1 MNEERLKELRQAMS
15 DFEAPARVKPLVM
28 AAFRAR
34 KRKPAI
40 YRWGAIAAC
49 AALLA
54 AGFYWGWPR
63 TPGGPELRVFVPK
76 PPPVPV
82 IAATHERRAPR
93 RRLSRVLRRQ
103 PNEMATGFFALPF
116 AAPMS
121 AEDAVQVV
129 RVTLPRSAM
138 RSVGLPVNEERLYER
153 VPADVVLGEDGI
165 ARAVRFVK
173 LAQ

>member
-1 MNEERLKELRQAMS
+1 MNEERLEGLRRAMS
-15 DFEAPARVKPLVM
+15 DFEAPACVKPRVM

-63 TPGGPELRVFVPK
+63 TAVPPELSVFVPK
-76 PPPVPV
+76 PPPAPV
-82 IAATHERRAPR
+82 IAGTHERREPR
-93 RRLSRVLRRQ
+93 RRFSRAANRQ
-103 PNEMATGFFALPF
+103 HKEMSTGFFALPF
-116 AAPMS
+116 AAPLS
-121 AEDAVQVV
+121 PEDAVQVV